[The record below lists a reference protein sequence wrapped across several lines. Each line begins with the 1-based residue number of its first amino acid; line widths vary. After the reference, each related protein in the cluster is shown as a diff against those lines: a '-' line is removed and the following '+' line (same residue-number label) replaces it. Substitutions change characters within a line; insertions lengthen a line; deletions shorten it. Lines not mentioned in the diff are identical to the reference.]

1 MNVTEVLL
9 NLDVV
14 SQVGIN
20 DKLVTEGPNFNIRT
34 NSYTRAIM
42 RWWYD
47 ESRVKNYDALRS
59 LFANAL
65 NLSELLILKKDTE
78 SAGRVLVAITPALR
92 GVRNLSQT
100 YRDDVDVFAKF
111 TRLVKDVEDNLRKLS
126 RQLPEGET
134 QIHSDDSGIAPI
146 SSSPSSVHKSRTES
160 QAGEE
165 ERAECQQKRRMS

>member
-20 DKLVTEGPNFNIRT
+20 DKLVTEGPNFNIRS
-34 NSYTRAIM
+34 NSYARALT

-47 ESRVKNYDALRS
+47 EGRLKNYEALRS
-59 LFANAL
+59 LFGNAL
-65 NLSELLILKKDTE
+65 NLSELLILKQDTE
-78 SAGRVLVAITPALR
+78 CARRVLAAITPALK

-126 RQLPEGET
+126 RTLPEVE
-134 QIHSDDSGIAPI
+134 SPPPDSEIAPT
-146 SSSPSSVHKSRTES
+146 SYSPSSHHKSHSGS
-160 QAGEE
+160 Q
-165 ERAECQQKRRMS
+165 SD

>member
-20 DKLVTEGPNFNIRT
+20 DKLVTEGPNFNIRS
-34 NSYTRAIM
+34 NSYTRALM

-47 ESRVKNYDALRS
+47 EGRMKNYEALRS
-59 LFANAL
+59 LFGNAL

-78 SAGRVLVAITPALR
+78 SARRVLVAITPALR

-126 RQLPEGET
+126 RQLPEAET
-134 QIHSDDSGIAPI
+134 HLDDSGIAPI
-146 SSSPSSVHKSRTES
+146 SSSPSSIHKSRTES
-160 QAGEE
+160 QTGEGE
-165 ERAECQQKRRMS
+165 GGECQ